1 MLQALTA
8 FLKGVFTTECSGR
21 PSWDDTELPAG
32 GGGLS
37 PTSSRHCLPLYAL
50 QACSGCRQTS
60 SDSMLLISIV
70 STGSTAFVMN
80 KSDTELPSGATMWP
94 QDSHLSFQVG
104 LSGNSRSVWEQF
116 VKSVLARLCSQELD
130 SAADKTHRSSA
141 DVGGAAHG
149 FEKQK
154 MALGILPNKDCRCRS
169 WQKEREET
177 WGEGW
182 DTGVGL

>member
-21 PSWDDTELPAG
+21 PSSDDTELPAG

-70 STGSTAFVMN
+70 ITGSTAFVMN

-94 QDSHLSFQVG
+94 QDFASLIP
-104 LSGNSRSVWEQF
+104 SGVVREQPLRLGTVCEISTSQTMFSRTRF
-116 VKSVLARLCSQELD
+116 C
-130 SAADKTHRSSA
+130 
-141 DVGGAAHG
+141 
-149 FEKQK
+149 
-154 MALGILPNKDCRCRS
+154 C
-169 WQKEREET
+169 
-177 WGEGW
+177 
-182 DTGVGL
+182 